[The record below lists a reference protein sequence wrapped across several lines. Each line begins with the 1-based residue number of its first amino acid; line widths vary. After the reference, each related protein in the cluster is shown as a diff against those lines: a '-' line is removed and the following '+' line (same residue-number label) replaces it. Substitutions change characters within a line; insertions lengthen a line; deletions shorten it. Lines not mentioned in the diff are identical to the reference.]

1 MPFDVNSELS
11 CTEIRYPVP
20 GTRYPITASYEFSAI
35 SCRLLSGLLRVPGN
49 WYRAPVID
57 RQAPGGLPP
66 LG

>member
-11 CTEIRYPVP
+11 CTEIRYP
-20 GTRYPITASYEFSAI
+20 ITASYGFSAI